1 MLFTE
6 VIFVNEK
13 LHILREKAMKLPQS
27 PGVYIMKNTQ
37 GKIIYIGKAK
47 KLKNRVSQYFGSQNK
62 HAVKVR
68 KMVENVDNFD
78 YILTDSEF
86 EALVLEA
93 SLIKQNQPKYNIL
106 LKDDKG
112 YSYIKVTKEPYR
124 KISAVLQKDDE
135 NAEYIGPFTSS
146 YSVKQSVDEANKIFK
161 LPQCNKSFPRD
172 FKKGRPCLNFHINRC
187 MGVCTGKISKS
198 EYDEAVK
205 DALDFLNGD
214 ITKIIKDLKN
224 KMNVCAENLD
234 FETAGK
240 YRDRIRA
247 IENMQEKQKVVT
259 ETGDSKDVFA
269 VAFDERDICITVLR
283 FDKGRLCDS
292 EYFFFDSEKMVENIR
307 CNFLI
312 QYYGMNRAVPQKVF
326 VDEVFEDMDLI
337 EEHLTKVRE
346 KKCTVTVPQR
356 GEGLKLV
363 NMCRENAYEK
373 LAQKKGKQSAEIK
386 SLEELKNL
394 LGLEKTPEYIESYDI
409 SHTGG
414 EDNVAGMVVFKNGRP
429 LKRAYRT
436 FNIKSFAGQDD
447 YGSMREVL
455 SRRFDEYF
463 KYKDKKADEGFG
475 KLPDLILLDGGKGQ
489 VSVVKEVL
497 MEKNLQIPLF
507 GMVKDSK
514 HKTRAITGDGGEI
527 AINSTRS
534 AFTLVSEIQEEVHR
548 FSVGFHHKK
557 HTKRGLELSLTKI
570 DGIGEKKAQELLKSF
585 KTIKNVKSASV
596 DALEQVK
603 GINRQLA
610 EKIYSFYNDGETDD

>member
-1 MLFTE
+1 
-6 VIFVNEK
+6 
-13 LHILREKAMKLPQS
+13 
-27 PGVYIMKNTQ
+27 
-37 GKIIYIGKAK
+37 
-47 KLKNRVSQYFGSQNK
+47 
-62 HAVKVR
+62 
-68 KMVENVDNFD
+68 MVENVDDFD

-112 YSYIKVTKEPYR
+112 YSYIKVTNEPYR
-124 KISAVLQKDDE
+124 KITAVLQKDDDT
-135 NAEYIGPFTSS
+135 ADYIGPFTSS

-161 LPQCNKSFPRD
+161 LPQCNKCFPRD

-187 MGVCTGKISKS
+187 MGVCTGKISKA
-198 EYDEAVK
+198 EYDEAVD

-214 ITKIIKDLKN
+214 ITKIVKELKI
-224 KMNVCAENLD
+224 KMNTCAENLD
-234 FETAGK
+234 FENAGK

-247 IENMQEKQKVVT
+247 IENMQVKQKVVT

-269 VAFDERDICITVLR
+269 VTANEQDICITVLR
-283 FDKGRLCDS
+283 YDKGRLCDS

-312 QYYGMNRAVPQKVF
+312 QYYGMNRTVPQKIF
-326 VDEVFEDMDLI
+326 VDEEFEDMELLS
-337 EEHLTKVRE
+337 EHLTSVRGR
-346 KKCTVTVPQR
+346 KCTISVPQR
-356 GEGLKLV
+356 GVGLELV

-373 LAQKKGKQSAEIK
+373 LAQKKGKQSSEIK

-394 LGLEKTPEYIESYDI
+394 LGLSITPEYIESYDI

-436 FNIKSFAGQDD
+436 FNIKSFSGQDD

-463 KYKDKKADEGFG
+463 RYKDQNLDDGFG

-497 MEKNLQIPLF
+497 KEKNLDVPLF

-527 AINSTRS
+527 AINSMRS

-570 DGIGEKKAQELLKSF
+570 DGVGEKKAKELLKVF
-585 KTIKNVKSASV
+585 KTIKNIKSASV
-596 DALEQVK
+596 DELQKVK

-610 EKIYSFYNDGETDD
+610 EKIYEFYSEE

>member
-1 MLFTE
+1 M
-6 VIFVNEK
+6 ISVNEK
-13 LHILREKAMKLPQS
+13 IEFLREKSMKLPTT
-27 PGVYIMKNTQ
+27 PGVYIMKNKQ

-62 HAVKVR
+62 HSVKVR
-68 KMVENVDNFD
+68 KMVENVDDFD

-112 YSYIKVTKEPYR
+112 YSYIKITNEPYR

-146 YSVKQSVDEANKIFK
+146 YSVKQSVDEANKIFR

-187 MGVCTGKISKS
+187 MGVCTGKILKR
-198 EYDEAVK
+198 EYDEAVE

-214 ITKIIKDLKN
+214 ITKTVKELKI
-224 KMNVCAENLD
+224 KMNTCAENLD
-234 FETAGK
+234 FENAVK

-247 IENMQEKQKVVT
+247 IENMQSKQKVVT
-259 ETGDSKDVFA
+259 ETNDSKDVFA
-269 VAFDERDICITVLR
+269 VVTDEKDVCITVLR
-283 FDKGRLCDS
+283 FDKGKLCDS
-292 EYFFFDSEKMVENIR
+292 EYFFFDSEKVVENIR

-312 QYYGMNRAVPQKVF
+312 QYYGMNRTVPQKVMCDDIF
-326 VDEVFEDMDLI
+326 DDMDLL
-337 EEHLTKVRE
+337 EQHLSTVRQR
-346 KKCTVTVPQR
+346 KCVVTVPQR

-373 LAQKKGKQSAEIK
+373 LAQKKGKQSVEIK

-394 LGLEKTPEYIESYDI
+394 LGLSKTPEYIESYDI

-414 EDNVAGMVVFKNGRP
+414 EDNVAGMVVFKNGKP

-436 FNIKSFAGQDD
+436 FNIKSFVGQDD

-455 SRRFDEYF
+455 SRRIDEYF
-463 KYKDKKADEGFG
+463 KHRDENATEGFG

-489 VSVVKEVL
+489 VNAVKDIL
-497 MEKNLQIPLF
+497 IEKNLNIPLF

-548 FSVGFHHKK
+548 FSVDFHHKK

-570 DGIGEKKAQELLKSF
+570 DGIGEKKAKELLKVF
-585 KTIKNVKSASV
+585 KTIKKIK
-596 DALEQVK
+596 DATVTDLSQVK
-603 GINRQLA
+603 GINKELA
-610 EKIYSFYNDGETDD
+610 EKIYNYYNGENYD

>member
-1 MLFTE
+1 M
-6 VIFVNEK
+6 NEK
-13 LHILREKAMKLPQS
+13 LHILREKAMKLPLT
-27 PGVYIMKNTQ
+27 PGVYIMKNKQ

-68 KMVENVDNFD
+68 KMVENVNDFD

-112 YSYIKVTKEPYR
+112 YSYIKVTKGPYR

-135 NAEYIGPFTSS
+135 NADYIGPFTSS
-146 YSVKQSVDEANKIFK
+146 YSVKQSVDEANKIFR
-161 LPQCNKSFPRD
+161 LPQCNKNFPND
-172 FKKGRPCLNFHINRC
+172 FRKGRPCLNFHINRC

-198 EYDEAVK
+198 EYDEAVNS
-205 DALDFLNGD
+205 ALDFLNGD
-214 ITKIIKDLKN
+214 ISKIIRELKE
-224 KMNVCAENLD
+224 KMTACAENLD

-247 IENMQEKQKVVT
+247 IENMQTKQKVVT
-259 ETGDSKDVFA
+259 DTGESKDVFA
-269 VAFDERDICITVLR
+269 VATNEKDICIVVLR
-283 FDKGRLCDS
+283 YSQGRLTDS
-292 EYFFFDSEKMVENIR
+292 EHFFFDAEKMVENVR

-312 QYYGMNRAVPQKVF
+312 QYYGMNRTVPHKIL
-326 VDEVFEDMDLI
+326 VDEDFEDIDLV
-337 EEHLTKVRE
+337 EQHLTNVRG
-346 KKCTVTVPQR
+346 KKCTITVPKR
-356 GEGLKLV
+356 SDGLKLV
-363 NMCRENAYEK
+363 NMCRENAFEK
-373 LAQKKGKQSAEIK
+373 LAQRKGKKGGEIK
-386 SLEELKNL
+386 ALEELRVL
-394 LGLEKTPEYIESYDI
+394 LGMDKVPEYIESYDI

-414 EDNVAGMVVFKNGRP
+414 EDNVAGMIVFKNGRP

-436 FNIKSFAGQDD
+436 FNIKSFTGQDD

-455 SRRFDEYF
+455 ERRFNEYLAHKDEN
-463 KYKDKKADEGFG
+463 ADEGFG
-475 KLPDLILLDGGKGQ
+475 KMPDLILLDGGKGQ
-489 VSVVKEVL
+489 VSAVKEVL
-497 MEKNLQIPLF
+497 DKMNIDVALF

-534 AFTLVSEIQEEVHR
+534 VFTLVSEIQEEVHR

-570 DGIGEKKAQELLKSF
+570 DGIGEKKAQELLKIF
-585 KTIKNVKSASV
+585 KTIKAIK
-596 DALEQVK
+596 DATVEDLEQVK
-603 GINRQLA
+603 GINHALA
-610 EKIYSFYNDGETDD
+610 EKIYDFYNSEE